1 VSVRDGPLRSSVKAP
16 TRQDGGVDPRS
27 HPTID
32 SPANPRIKAAVALR
46 DRRERER
53 AGLTLVD
60 GARESLRAIEAGVEV
75 VEAFVFR
82 ELVTTPEGRR
92 VLELLGE
99 GGVGGKGRPILTEI
113 GERAFERLAYGD
125 RADGVILA
133 IRTPSHALADLALP
147 PNPLVIVTEDVEKPG
162 NVGAILRS
170 ADAAGANAV
179 IAVGGTD
186 LFNPNVIRASVGTV
200 FSVPVASAPAADV
213 AVWLRAAGVRIVAS
227 RVDATDLHID
237 ADLTG
242 PLAIVL
248 GSEATGLSDA
258 WQDADVAAVRLPM
271 LGAADSLNVSAAAAV
286 LLYEAWRQRRA
297 SRPQSG

>member
-1 VSVRDGPLRSSVKAP
+1 VE
-16 TRQDGGVDPRS
+16 PRS
-27 HPTID
+27 HPAID
-32 SPANPRIKAAVALR
+32 SPANPRIKAAIALR

-60 GARESLRAIEAGVEV
+60 GARESLRALEAGVEV
-75 VEAFVFR
+75 VEAFVFPA
-82 ELVTTPEGRR
+82 LVTTPEGRR
-92 VLELLGE
+92 VLEL
-99 GGVGGKGRPILTEI
+99 VGSGQSAGKRPRVVTEI
-113 GERAFERLAYGD
+113 GERAFERLAFGD
-125 RADGVILA
+125 RADGVVLA
-133 IRTPSHALADLALP
+133 IRTPGHALADLTLP
-147 PNPLVIVTEDVEKPG
+147 ANPLVVVTEDVEKPG

-170 ADAAGANAV
+170 ADAVGADAV

-200 FSVPVASAPAADV
+200 FRVPVASAPAVDV
-213 AVWLRAAGVRIVAS
+213 AAWLRAAGVRIVAA
-227 RVDATDLHID
+227 RVDATDLHVD
-237 ADLTG
+237 ADLNG

-258 WQDADVAAVRLPM
+258 WRGVDVAAVRLPM

-297 SRPQSG
+297 SPPQSG